1 MPQNI
6 TNYYTPDSAFI
17 LQTKENAEERMQEI
31 AVAGAQ
37 SGELLADEEKAELGA
52 YVRAMIN
59 AYSTTAAR
67 RHSGA
72 SGAHTGSVIG
82 FDLDHDA
89 KFFRDGDNPRTVRIL
104 PETASLDDAEV
115 RNADEI

>member
-1 MPQNI
+1 MQQNI

-37 SGELLADEEKAELGA
+37 SGELLTDAEKTELGE
-52 YVRAMIN
+52 YVRAVIN
-59 AYSTTAAR
+59 AYSATAAR

-89 KFFRDGDNPRTVRIL
+89 KFFRDSANPKTVRIL
-104 PETASLDDAEV
+104 PETASLDNSEV
-115 RNADEI
+115 AR